1 MLVCAHVRR
10 LTTEAVSLEGQP
22 LWWGGD
28 PLETPPTAHQEE
40 ARKRHRGSHPSPP
53 KAALPLLKSANPF
66 GGLLQ
71 EPLAPS
77 TRGDTNV
84 GDGSGSIGKD
94 GGSCLHATCSSGD
107 SRLKDQSRGSG
118 GITKPSSAH
127 LKVPALVTVL
137 QHLWNPPLSTA
148 PPKSRSSPDAS
159 PLP

>member
-1 MLVCAHVRR
+1 MVGRGPPWKPC
-10 LTTEAVSLEGQP
+10 P
-22 LWWGGD
+22 L
-28 PLETPPTAHQEE
+28 PT
-40 ARKRHRGSHPSPP
+40 RKRPGSDSVAPIPPP
-53 KAALPLLKSANPF
+53 KAAQPLLKSANPF